1 MGTQQCVELATQW
14 LKTGLQE
21 AQDLAY
27 SKSLSSALSLAL
39 YLSPFL
45 DALLGPQGLTFGLLE
60 PSALALVTESC
71 LIALLHP
78 LSFGYIDHKLQSE
91 FTYPFFPRELS
102 VSAQT
107 AELVFIIFRLQWP
120 GFLFSTLQRY

>member
-1 MGTQQCVELATQW
+1 MPMSISWLVTSYKQHTSQQMGTQQCVELATQW

-27 SKSLSSALSLAL
+27 SNSLSSALSLAL

-60 PSALALVTESC
+60 PSTLALVSESC
-71 LIALLHP
+71 LIALLRP
-78 LSFGYIDHKLQSE
+78 LSFGYRDPLWAH
-91 FTYPFFPRELS
+91 
-102 VSAQT
+102 
-107 AELVFIIFRLQWP
+107 
-120 GFLFSTLQRY
+120 QRPE